1 MQILADDNALLVKTR
16 FPARITETIEQSKV
30 LKDHGDGRYE
40 VAVRWG
46 LEEAQMLRKLRIKDV
61 PSPIYRDYNWPRPI
75 GFDPFEHQKSTASFL
90 SLNQRAFCFNEQG
103 TGKTA
108 SVIWAADYLM
118 KMGIIKRVLVVCP
131 LSIMQSAW
139 QQDLFKFAVHRKVEV
154 AYGDADKRDRIV
166 QSDAEFVIINYDGV
180 PAVHSTITQNRLF
193 DLVVIDEANAYK
205 NAQTKRWKLMYKML
219 AKDMWLW
226 MLTGTPAAQS
236 PVDAYGLGKLCV
248 PDKTPRFF
256 GDFQEAVM
264 RKVSMYRWEPR
275 PEADKIVFD
284 MLQPAIRFNKREC
297 LDLPPV
303 TYTSREAPLTPQQRK
318 YYKELKNQMLME
330 AAGEEISIVN
340 AASKMSKLLQISGG
354 AVYSDSGAVIEF
366 DVSERLRVVE
376 EVIAEASNKVLIFV
390 PFRHTITLLHLHLL
404 KAGIVTDC
412 IHGDVSVHERTNII
426 RRFQNGTDVK
436 ALIIQPQAAAHGVTL
451 TAADTIIWYAPVT
464 SAETYLQA
472 NARIDRPGQKFP
484 MTVVH
489 IEGSPVEKRLYT
501 MLRNNIDHHEKIVDL
516 YKKEMAEA

>member
-1 MQILADDNALLVKTR
+1 
-16 FPARITETIEQSKV
+16 
-30 LKDHGDGRYE
+30 
-40 VAVRWG
+40 
-46 LEEAQMLRKLRIKDV
+46 
-61 PSPIYRDYNWPRPI
+61 
-75 GFDPFEHQKSTASFL
+75 
-90 SLNQRAFCFNEQG
+90 
-103 TGKTA
+103 
-108 SVIWAADYLM
+108 
-118 KMGIIKRVLVVCP
+118 
-131 LSIMQSAW
+131 
-139 QQDLFKFAVHRKVEV
+139 
-154 AYGDADKRDRIV
+154 
-166 QSDAEFVIINYDGV
+166 
-180 PAVHSTITQNRLF
+180 
-193 DLVVIDEANAYK
+193 
-205 NAQTKRWKLMYKML
+205 
-219 AKDMWLW
+219 
-226 MLTGTPAAQS
+226 
-236 PVDAYGLGKLCV
+236 
-248 PDKTPRFF
+248 
-256 GDFQEAVM
+256 
-264 RKVSMYRWEPR
+264 
-275 PEADKIVFD
+275 
-284 MLQPAIRFNKREC
+284 
-297 LDLPPV
+297 
-303 TYTSREAPLTPQQRK
+303 
-318 YYKELKNQMLME
+318 MLME

-412 IHGDVSVHERTNII
+412 IHGDISVHERTNII
-426 RRFQNGTDVK
+426 RRFQNGTNVK